1 MGSATE
7 VIEIA
12 LAAGGLFTVITV
24 GIIAGVTGL
33 ALAAPA
39 AAVALVITAATG
51 CQQQK
56 REQKP
61 DNANW
66 FNDHNTVSQVIDSD
80 HEQPSRTTDSYYS
93 G

>member
-7 VIEIA
+7 VIEID
-12 LAAGGLFTVITV
+12 LAAGGLFTVITVGIIAGITV

-51 CQQQK
+51 CQQQADK
-56 REQKP
+56 QQPPFAGRLHHSFSP
-61 DNANW
+61 DAA
-66 FNDHNTVSQVIDSD
+66 HLLLLA
-80 HEQPSRTTDSYYS
+80 HLA

>member
-7 VIEIA
+7 VIEID

-51 CQQQK
+51 C
-56 REQKP
+56 
-61 DNANW
+61 
-66 FNDHNTVSQVIDSD
+66 
-80 HEQPSRTTDSYYS
+80 
-93 G
+93 

>member
-7 VIEIA
+7 VIEID

-33 ALAAPA
+33 ALATPA

-51 CQQQK
+51 CQQQVDK
-56 REQKP
+56 QQPPFAGRLHHSFSP
-61 DNANW
+61 DAA
-66 FNDHNTVSQVIDSD
+66 HLLLLA
-80 HEQPSRTTDSYYS
+80 HLA